1 MTTIEPAQS
10 HVSAPGKIARIIL
23 MTWLVLSMVSITLL
37 QIAKFEW
44 QFLVPYWLIAC
55 CVPLWHFRHQ
65 ITTTLQ
71 NWRAPDWLK
80 FFLLAY
86 GMVLFEET
94 FSALF
99 NHLSEGFNFWIF
111 IQRIGQFWAFNV
123 LAFTGLILATWLLY
137 SRVQFTQWEMFCLI
151 GFTGL
156 FSERII
162 YLLPNELIGFLT
174 FAPTIFIFYGFI
186 LSPALMSMKLPPR
199 RVLHPVLKYALMLL
213 AWTLLSQPPGWLLAS
228 LRIAFPVLFPSCDF
242 IPCG

>member
-1 MTTIEPAQS
+1 MTTIEPTQNHIS
-10 HVSAPGKIARIIL
+10 VSGKITRIIL
-23 MTWLVLSMVSITLL
+23 MTWLVLSIVSITWL

-55 CVPLWHFRHQ
+55 CVPLWRYRYQ

-71 NWRAPDWLK
+71 NWRAPEWLK

-123 LAFTGLILATWLLY
+123 LAFTGLIFATWLLY

-156 FSERII
+156 FSEGII
-162 YLLPNELIGFLT
+162 YLLSTEPFAFLT

-199 RVLHPVLKYALMLL
+199 RVLHPVLKYAMMVL
-213 AWTLLSQPPGWLLAS
+213 AWTLLSQPSGWLTLF
-228 LRIAFPVLFPSCDF
+228 LRTGFPFLFPPCNF